1 MEVVISHII
10 QEDNALWV
18 CDVPIEEG
26 CLSKSHIY
34 IFDRLFFRHP
44 LCLPCSPLFPLLLSL
59 FIHLGLRVHQFFLSL
74 ICFIS
79 LPSQLHHISGSFQS
93 QLCGFFSASRCPY
106 FYSCLLLL
114 WLWSSLLSLSEQP
127 LLRFIFIP
135 ASSLFSSHWAT
146 LQAPFLCL
154 WSLFT
159 FLTAFETGVKRRSS
173 EIDELVQR
181 PPMQIQFQ
189 MTRVQIV

>member
-93 QLCGFFSASRCPY
+93 QCVGFFLPLDVLISIPASFSSGCGALYCP
-106 FYSCLLLL
+106 SV
-114 WLWSSLLSLSEQP
+114 SSH
-127 LLRFIFIP
+127 FF
-135 ASSLFSSHWAT
+135 ASSLFPPHPCFPAT
-146 LQAPFLCL
+146 GPHFRL
-154 WSLFT
+154 LFC
-159 FLTAFETGVKRRSS
+159 AFDPYLHS
-173 EIDELVQR
+173 
-181 PPMQIQFQ
+181 
-189 MTRVQIV
+189 